1 MNNNGFSEEEIED
14 VTSRPPT
21 EEELNLRQLFLDLN
35 KGQIEFLDQAGK
47 RIIELVTA
55 LLGVLLA
62 VIAFGGSF
70 PPSYLQGDTFLKA
83 LSVVTLLLYLLS
95 LSAGVITLQPWV
107 KREYY
112 AYNLTQMRRV
122 LAEITEHKSLW
133 GRIATYLFL
142 GGSIA
147 LGSLLVSIIL
157 AA

>member
-1 MNNNGFSEEEIED
+1 
-14 VTSRPPT
+14 
-21 EEELNLRQLFLDLN
+21 
-35 KGQIEFLDQAGK
+35 
-47 RIIELVTA
+47 
-55 LLGVLLA
+55 
-62 VIAFGGSF
+62 
-70 PPSYLQGDTFLKA
+70 
-83 LSVVTLLLYLLS
+83 LLYLLS